1 MMDFSGRQYIPYNRE
16 LFVFLP
22 WEKMSVSHGHGDILV
37 THELLQFHE
46 RNLAGL
52 RQPRG
57 EGVPHG
63 VQGDGIQAV
72 AVFRRQSELSDG
84 GLKAGGRFLERH
96 LFAGLLEDGF
106 RWLPPVRL
114 KHLDHIFRH
123 TEEDTFSPFLNDIK
137 AAGVGIHVL
146 PTQFENLRGPEA
158 GSQGKQGHVV
168 QLRMPFFEIVQQS
181 LGFLSGQEAQSF
193 IVV

>member
-16 LFVFLP
+16 LFVLLP
-22 WEKMSVSHGHGDILV
+22 REEMSVSHGHGDILV

-46 RNLAGL
+46 RDLAGL

-72 AVFRRQSELSDG
+72 AVFRRQSELSDC
-84 GLKAGGRFLERH
+84 GLEAGGRFLERH

-106 RWLPPVRL
+106 RWLAPVCL
-114 KHLDHIFRH
+114 EHPDHIFRH
-123 TEEDTFSPFLNDIK
+123 TDENPFASFLNDIE

-146 PTQFENLRGPEA
+146 PPQFENFWRVFTG
-158 GSQGKQGHVV
+158 
-168 QLRMPFFEIVQQS
+168 
-181 LGFLSGQEAQSF
+181 
-193 IVV
+193 